1 MLIKDGGGLWN
12 PKEYLTY
19 ILVTAE
25 LQFCVQIGKEVSH
38 KICVDK
44 IVDNLLQQPVLRS
57 KWNMLVEE
65 CGCKISKG
73 RSNIFLDQILSL
85 FIEIRSFSYAKD
97 IVQEYKVQQKVA
109 QKKGL
114 RKDIQRAA
122 NQLCR
127 VNAPIFCLN
136 QRSFSPDELMG
147 RLKAI
152 IMYTMCVSKETV
164 CTFFPI

>member
-12 PKEYLTY
+12 PKEYLTD
-19 ILVTAE
+19 ILVAAE
-25 LQFCVQIGKEVSH
+25 LQFCVQTGKEVSH
-38 KICVDK
+38 KICVK
-44 IVDNLLQQPVLRS
+44 IVDNLLQQSVVRS

-65 CGCKISKG
+65 CGCNISKG
-73 RSNIFLDQILSL
+73 RSNIFLDQMLSL
-85 FIEIRSFSYAKD
+85 FIKIRSFSYAKD
-97 IVQEYKVQQKVA
+97 IVQKYNVQQKAA

-114 RKDIQRAA
+114 SKDIQRAT

-136 QRSFSPDELMG
+136 QRSFSPDELME

-152 IMYTMCVSKETV
+152 IMCTMCVSKETV
-164 CTFFPI
+164 CTFFSI